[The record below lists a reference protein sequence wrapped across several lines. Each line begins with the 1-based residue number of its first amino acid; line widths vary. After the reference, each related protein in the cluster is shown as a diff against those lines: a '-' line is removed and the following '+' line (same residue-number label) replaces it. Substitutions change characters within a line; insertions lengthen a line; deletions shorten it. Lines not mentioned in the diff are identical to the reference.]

1 MPISAVMT
9 WSKWKKATSSL
20 PSRNST
26 QTPASQ
32 GPLAETMP
40 MLTAIQIRVE
50 DAAHVADEDA
60 AAMKNLA
67 NRPISEV
74 LRRMLTSRKAET
86 TLPHPPRVAR
96 VATKGSK
103 IARRDRQNDRIEIQL
118 PSSLQ
123 TMRPMSRL
131 SNRPNAARNLLVVQP
146 VVAMVVVA
154 MVVVAMVVVAMV
166 VVAEATTAAI
176 ADVGAANNEVRL
188 AAMETNPAEAENLG
202 AKNPNTAKTAAPR
215 NNAQPANRLQSTMTE
230 MTLSILEMTPAK
242 IPLATKTLR
251 PGTKPSA
258 RSSTEI

>member
-1 MPISAVMT
+1 
-9 WSKWKKATSSL
+9 
-20 PSRNST
+20 
-26 QTPASQ
+26 
-32 GPLAETMP
+32 

-50 DAAHVADEDA
+50 DAALVADEDA
-60 AAMKNLA
+60 AAMTNLA

-74 LRRMLTSRKAET
+74 LRRMLTSKQAVT

-96 VATKGSK
+96 DATNGSK
-103 IARRDRQNDRIEIQL
+103 IARRDRQNGQIEIQL
-118 PSSLQ
+118 PSSQQ

-131 SNRPNAARNLLVVQP
+131 NNRLNAARNLLVVQL
-146 VVAMVVVA
+146 VVAMLVVA
-154 MVVVAMVVVAMV
+154 MLVVAMV

-176 ADVGAANNEVRL
+176 ADAGAADNEVRL

-202 AKNPNTAKTAAPR
+202 AKSPNSAKPATPR

>member
-1 MPISAVMT
+1 
-9 WSKWKKATSSL
+9 
-20 PSRNST
+20 
-26 QTPASQ
+26 
-32 GPLAETMP
+32 

-50 DAAHVADEDA
+50 DAALVADEDA
-60 AAMKNLA
+60 AAMTNLA

-74 LRRMLTSRKAET
+74 LRRMLTSKQAMT
-86 TLPHPPRVAR
+86 THPPRVAR
-96 VATKGSK
+96 VATNGSK

-118 PSSLQ
+118 PSSQQ

-131 SNRPNAARNLLVVQP
+131 NNRLNAARNLLVVQP

-154 MVVVAMVVVAMV
+154 
-166 VVAEATTAAI
+166 EATTAAI
-176 ADVGAANNEVRL
+176 ADAGAADNEVRL
-188 AAMETNPAEAENLG
+188 AAMVTNPAEAEILG
-202 AKNPNTAKTAAPR
+202 AKSPNSAKPAAPR

-258 RSSTEI
+258 RSLTEI

>member
-1 MPISAVMT
+1 M
-9 WSKWKKATSSL
+9 
-20 PSRNST
+20 
-26 QTPASQ
+26 
-32 GPLAETMP
+32 AETMP

-50 DAAHVADEDA
+50 DAALVADEDA
-60 AAMKNLA
+60 AAMTNLA

-74 LRRMLTSRKAET
+74 PRRMLTSKQAVT

-103 IARRDRQNDRIEIQL
+103 IARRDQQNDRIEIQL
-118 PSSLQ
+118 PSSQQ

-131 SNRPNAARNLLVVQP
+131 NNRLNAARNLLVVQP

-166 VVAEATTAAI
+166 VVAMVVVAEATTAAI
-176 ADVGAANNEVRL
+176 ADAGAADNEVRL
-188 AAMETNPAEAENLG
+188 AAMVTNPAEAEILG
-202 AKNPNTAKTAAPR
+202 AKSPNSAKPAAPR

>member
-1 MPISAVMT
+1 
-9 WSKWKKATSSL
+9 
-20 PSRNST
+20 
-26 QTPASQ
+26 
-32 GPLAETMP
+32 

-60 AAMKNLA
+60 AAMTNLA
-67 NRPISEV
+67 NRPSSEV
-74 LRRMLTSRKAET
+74 LRRMLTSRKAVT

-96 VATKGSK
+96 VATNGSK
-103 IARRDRQNDRIEIQL
+103 SARRVRQNDQIEIQL
-118 PSSLQ
+118 PSSQQ
-123 TMRPMSRL
+123 TMRVMSLL
-131 SNRPNAARNLLVVQP
+131 SNRLNATRNLLVVHP
-146 VVAMVVVA
+146 
-154 MVVVAMVVVAMV
+154 VVAMVVVAMV

-176 ADVGAANNEVRL
+176 ADAGAADNEVRL

-202 AKNPNTAKTAAPR
+202 AKSPNSAKPATPR